1 MSNEEIKQKISDL
14 ITKYNNKIRQEKED
28 DKISSSNES
37 VLINDRISVYESINR
52 DLMKLL
58 CSIK

>member
-14 ITKYNNKIRQEKED
+14 ITKYNNKIRQEKEN
-28 DKISSSNES
+28 DKISSFNES
-37 VLINDRISVYESINR
+37 ILINDRINVYESINR

>member
-14 ITKYNNKIRQEKED
+14 ITKYNNKIRQEKEN
-28 DKISSSNES
+28 DKVSSFNES
-37 VLINDRISVYESINR
+37 ILINDRISVYESINR